1 MSYSNITCNDFII
14 VYLHVGSTT
23 TPVLPAAASVA
34 TTSAHDENLL
44 VSDTDVSEDEMM
56 DEDDPC
62 YDTETDSGTNG
73 ESDMD
78 NGNGQQK
85 RYYLYIN

>member
-1 MSYSNITCNDFII
+1 
-14 VYLHVGSTT
+14 
-23 TPVLPAAASVA
+23 
-34 TTSAHDENLL
+34 
-44 VSDTDVSEDEMM
+44 VSEDEMM